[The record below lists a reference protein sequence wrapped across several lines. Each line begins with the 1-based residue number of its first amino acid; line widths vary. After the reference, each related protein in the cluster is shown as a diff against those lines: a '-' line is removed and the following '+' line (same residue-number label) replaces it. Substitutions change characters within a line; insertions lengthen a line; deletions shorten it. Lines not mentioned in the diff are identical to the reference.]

1 MGRNRDRR
9 LYIVDYLI
17 TPDQRIDNGGV
28 LCEGSR
34 ILAVGGLSGF
44 SIEDE
49 LRVKRF
55 TNAYMTPGF
64 IDTHIHGAGGFDS
77 SRAASSPRTM
87 ADMSRILGQRGV
99 TGFFPTVVAD
109 APDVML
115 RNLSDLAAA
124 MRGAMPGAEALAIHI
139 EGPFL
144 NPAKCG
150 AQMVEYL
157 RPVDVGFASEL
168 VAAGEGLVKS
178 MTFAPELKDSVK
190 LIELLR
196 ESGVTPSM
204 GHSIADERKTLRAI
218 DAGANHCTHL
228 FNGMEP
234 LHQRDM
240 GLASVVLTDNRVT
253 AELIIDGRHVHPR
266 MVDLA
271 CRCKRADR
279 IVGISDGTMAFGM
292 PNGTY
297 HIGPSSIVVHGGY
310 SQSNGKLAGTTTM
323 LDAGWHSLMSS
334 GHLSETR
341 SALAVSKTPAECFGF
356 HDRGVLQPGKRADL
370 AVFECG
376 TNRVLM
382 TVRRG
387 EIIYEAGAEAENE

>member
-1 MGRNRDRR
+1 MAKMRDRR
-9 LYIVDYLI
+9 LYVVDYLI
-17 TPDQRIDNGGV
+17 TPDQRIDHGAV

-49 LRVKRF
+49 LRVERF
-55 TNAYMTPGF
+55 SNAYMTPGF

-77 SRAASSPRTM
+77 SRVTDSPRTLQ
-87 ADMSRILGQRGV
+87 DMSRILGQRGV

-109 APDVML
+109 EPEKML
-115 RNLSDLAAA
+115 LNLQQLSAA
-124 MRGAMPGAEALAIHI
+124 MKENMPGAEALAIHI

-144 NPAKCG
+144 NPSKSG
-150 AQMVEYL
+150 AQKKEYL
-157 RPVDVGFASEL
+157 QPVDINFAAEL
-168 VAAGEGLVKS
+168 VSAGNGLVKS
-178 MTFAPELKDSVK
+178 MTFAPELRGADR
-190 LIELLR
+190 LIELLLR
-196 ESGVTPSM
+196 NNVTPSM
-204 GHSIADERKTLRAI
+204 GHSIADEKQTLRAI
-218 DAGANHCTHL
+218 DAGASHCTHL

-240 GLASVVLTDNRVT
+240 GLASIVLTDNRVT

-271 CRCKRADR
+271 CRCKRSDR
-279 IVGISDGTMAFGM
+279 LVGISDGTMAFGM

-297 HIGPSSIVVHGGY
+297 HIGPSSIMVNGGY

-323 LDAGWHSLMSS
+323 LDAGWHSLMSC
-334 GHLSETR
+334 GHLSENR
-341 SALAVSKTPAECFGF
+341 AALAVTRTPAECFNF
-356 HDRGVLQPGKRADL
+356 HDRGVLLPGKRADL
-370 AVFECG
+370 AIFERE
-376 TNRVLM
+376 TNRLLM

-387 EIIYEAGAEAENE
+387 EIIYKAEVKNE